1 VTATLTG
8 PTAILDAR
16 HSDVSRVAIYCRISD
31 DRRGLGLGV
40 ERQRQDCHDLARRRS
55 WDVVGTY
62 VDNDV
67 SAYSG
72 KPRPQY
78 AKLMEAVQA
87 GRVDV
92 VLAWDP
98 DRLHRSPAELES
110 FIASVERAG
119 VDVVTVQAGDWDL
132 STANGRLTARLLG
145 SIARHESE
153 HKSERVRRALEQ
165 NATAGRPHG
174 RRAYGWQRQQTPGD
188 GVREVVVP
196 EEAAVV
202 RRIADALLAGNSL
215 RSVTA
220 ALNTEGVSSP
230 TGKPWGKN
238 MVRALV
244 LRERNAGLRVH
255 HGEVIGDGD
264 WEAILDR
271 GRWEQLRAAL
281 SDPGRKTS
289 TGTAAAHLLSGI
301 ARCGVCGATLRVA
314 QNRGVP
320 SYRCSAN
327 GCVIRRKAD
336 LDRLVVGLVTARLA
350 RPDAVRLF
358 AVDDSAERSAA
369 LAEAEQV
376 RARLDHAADQYA
388 DGVIDGRQLERIT
401 AKLRPMLAQAERRA
415 QVLDPRPLL
424 DGLVGTDGMAE
435 VWDGLPLSRR
445 RAVVGTLMEVT
456 VQRTRQGART
466 FDPQAVEITWK
477 GSAA

>member
-1 VTATLTG
+1 VTATLNGSTTRLAA
-8 PTAILDAR
+8 PLA
-16 HSDVSRVAIYCRISD
+16 DVPRAAVYCRISD

-40 ERQRQDCHDLARRRS
+40 ERQRQDCHDLARRHG

-72 KPRPQY
+72 KLRRQY
-78 AKLMEAVQA
+78 AQLMDAVQA
-87 GRVDV
+87 GRFAV
-92 VLAWDP
+92 VLAWAP

-110 FIASVERAG
+110 FIAAVERAG
-119 VDVVTVQAGDWDL
+119 VDVVTVQAGEWDL

-174 RRAYGWQRQQTPGD
+174 RRAYGWQRQQMPD
-188 GVREVVVP
+188 GAVREVVVP

-202 RRIADALLAGNSL
+202 RRIADALLAGDSL

-220 ALNTEGVSSP
+220 ALNTEAVPSP
-230 TGKPWGKN
+230 TGKPWGKT

-255 HGEVIGDGD
+255 HGEVIGDGAWD
-264 WEAILDR
+264 AILDR
-271 GRWEQLRAAL
+271 GRWEQLRAVL

-314 QNRGVP
+314 QNRGIP
-320 SYRCSAN
+320 SYRCSAA
-327 GCVIRRKAD
+327 GCVIRRKVD
-336 LDRLVVGLVTARLA
+336 LDDLVVRVVTARLA
-350 RPDAVRLF
+350 RPDAVGLF
-358 AVDDSAERSAA
+358 APTTASSAPPHWQRPTSSGA
-369 LAEAEQV
+369 V
-376 RARLDHAADQYA
+376 S
-388 DGVIDGRQLERIT
+388 IT
-401 AKLRPMLAQAERRA
+401 PPIST
-415 QVLDPRPLL
+415 PRVPST
-424 DGLVGTDGMAE
+424 VG
-435 VWDGLPLSRR
+435 S
-445 RAVVGTLMEVT
+445 
-456 VQRTRQGART
+456 
-466 FDPQAVEITWK
+466 
-477 GSAA
+477 